1 MDQSKKTLVNP
12 ETNVYN
18 LSGKTL
24 PKTSVFVAKIYLKR
38 FDVVEIHAL
47 GDTISK
53 AVRVAEQL
61 QRQNYVTID
70 RINTFTQKFEDNRSK
85 VKIVVTLKV
94 TADGKKRVND
104 EIKQ

>member
-24 PKTSVFVAKIYLKR
+24 PKTSVFVTKIYLKR
-38 FDVVEIHAL
+38 FDVVEVHAL
-47 GDTISK
+47 GETISK
-53 AVRVAEQL
+53 AVRMAEQL
-61 QRQNYVTID
+61 QRQNYVTIEK
-70 RINTFTQKFEDNRSK
+70 INTFTQKFDDDRSK
-85 VKIVVTLKV
+85 AKIVITLKV
-94 TADGKKRVND
+94 TADGKKRVIE

>member
-38 FDVVEIHAL
+38 FDVVEVHAL
-47 GDTISK
+47 GETISK
-53 AVRVAEQL
+53 AVRMAGQL
-61 QRQNYVTID
+61 QRQNYVTIEK
-70 RINTFTQKFEDNRSK
+70 INTFTQKFDDDRSK
-85 VKIVVTLKV
+85 AKIVITLKV
-94 TADGKKRVND
+94 TADGKKRVIE